1 MHIFCTGLNHQTA
14 GVSLRER
21 LAFSDERLKH
31 ALALF
36 ESTEGP
42 AGTLSELVI
51 LSTCNRVELYAV
63 SSGGSIADL
72 ETFLSDVS
80 GLPRAELLDHLYHY
94 SNQEAVMHLFRVAA
108 GLDSLVLG
116 EAQILG
122 QVSQAL
128 ESARSM
134 GTAGPVLSRLF
145 QAAIFTGKRAR
156 SETHIG
162 FNPAS
167 ISSIAVS
174 LAARTHPDLTS
185 AKIAVLGAGEMAELA
200 VEAFLK
206 RGACD
211 IRVVNRHIERA
222 QMLAE
227 RWNGAACTFDSL
239 HTVLEQAD
247 IILCSTG
254 APHALIHPDMVRR
267 AMQVRGQ
274 RQLVLIDIAVPRDVH
289 PEVGLIPNVSVY
301 DIDAL
306 HLRLAHSL
314 AGREQEA
321 PKVEAIIEAELE
333 EFQKFLDSFDVLP
346 IIAQIHQQAEALRQ
360 AELEKTLRRLPH
372 LSDEERRRI
381 DALTN
386 ALVNKILGAPLSR
399 LRTCSTKGQAAEFA
413 ILARDLFG
421 LGD

>member
-1 MHIFCTGLNHQTA
+1 MHILCTGLNHQTA

-21 LAFSDERLKH
+21 LAFSEERLRH
-31 ALALF
+31 TLELF
-36 ESTEGP
+36 EAAEGP
-42 AGTLSELVI
+42 AGSLSELVI

-63 SSGGSIADL
+63 SSSGSLVDM
-72 ETFLSDVS
+72 EGFLSVVS
-80 GLPRAELLDHLYHY
+80 GVLQEEFSAHLYHY
-94 SNQEAVMHLFRVAA
+94 SNQEAVRHLFRVAS

-128 ESARSM
+128 ESARSK
-134 GTAGPVLSRLF
+134 GTSGPVLSRLF

-156 SETHIG
+156 SETQIG

-174 LAARTHPDLTS
+174 MVARTHPDLAS

-206 RGACD
+206 RGARD

-222 QMLAE
+222 QQLAE

-254 APHALIHPDMVRR
+254 APHALVHPDMVRR

-274 RQLVLIDIAVPRDVH
+274 RQLVLLDIAVPRDVH
-289 PEVGLIPNVSVY
+289 PEVGLIPSVSVY

-314 AGREQEA
+314 AGRGQEA
-321 PKVEAIIEAELE
+321 PKVEAIVEAELE

-372 LSDEERRRI
+372 LSEEERRRI

-399 LRTCSTKGQAAEFA
+399 LRTRSTNGQAAEYA